1 MLQKKSFFN
10 VICTGNTEMEFTLIV
25 VSVRTNKRHHHH
37 DHFLPNFDQQT
48 TFRRQFDR
56 RKAESFRLGCG
67 GGNINS
73 AKQAIGTTKF
83 WDKLLR

>member
-56 RKAESFRLGCG
+56 RKMPPWGLNLSDWGAEEE
-67 GGNINS
+67 I
-73 AKQAIGTTKF
+73 
-83 WDKLLR
+83 